1 MYSYD
6 IIMSVRTTT
15 MILIFHERRKIITQI
30 KVLLDSHQKPRG
42 KAFCIRVRQCNAAL
56 NADKIKRTR
65 ELELNKNNSDCCPI
79 HLMRLDLK
87 NSLFGKEFCIKQYNA
102 SK

>member
-6 IIMSVRTTT
+6 IIISVRTTT
-15 MILIFHERRKIITQI
+15 MILIFHEGRKIITQI

-65 ELELNKNNSDCCPI
+65 ELELNKNKSDCCPI

-87 NSLFGKEFCIKQYNA
+87 NSLVWNIEFD
-102 SK
+102 

>member
-6 IIMSVRTTT
+6 IIISVRTTT

-42 KAFCIRVRQCNAAL
+42 KAFCIRVRQYNAAL

-87 NSLFGKEFCIKQYNA
+87 KFSVWQSILH
-102 SK
+102 